1 MTDSPATGPTAAIIG
16 GGVIGGGWAARF
28 LLHGWHVRVYDPHP
42 DARER
47 IEEILTNARLS
58 LPALA
63 DFPLPTEGELVF
75 VESTGDAVSGADWIQ
90 ESVTEDLALKHRV
103 IAEIE
108 KHAAD
113 TAIIGSSTSGFK
125 PSELQKGSVS
135 PGRVLVAHPFNPVY
149 LLPLAEIVGGPAVS
163 ADVRNHACELLASIG
178 MKPLVV
184 RKEIDAHIADRFLE
198 AVWREALWLIK
209 DDIAT
214 TEEIDDAIRHG
225 FGLRWAQMGLFETYR
240 LAGGEAGMAHFIAQF
255 GPCLKWPWTK
265 LTDVPE
271 LTDELVQKIAAQSD
285 AQSGRYSI
293 RELERIR
300 DRNLV
305 GILRALKDRDWG
317 AGAVLKEYDRRLPTA
332 GPAALPATLGN
343 AGPMRMLELSVLPA
357 WIDYNG
363 HMTEFRYVQVFS
375 DTCDR
380 LLLMIGMDADY
391 VAAGCSYYTAETHT
405 MQIDEIGADER
416 IYSTA
421 QVLMAD
427 MKRLHVFYHLHA
439 ADDDR
444 VLATSEAMYLH
455 VNRDSGRVCEAS
467 PEIVANAKAIADAHA
482 ALPRPAAT
490 GRYVGQRKQD

>member
-1 MTDSPATGPTAAIIG
+1 MTKDSPTTPTVAIVG

-28 LLHGWHVRVYDPHP
+28 LLHGWRVQIHDPHP
-42 DARER
+42 QAKER
-47 IEEILTNARLS
+47 IDAVLDNARLS

-63 DFPLPTEGELVF
+63 DFPLPPEGELVYTD
-75 VESTGDAVSGADWIQ
+75 SPGAAVANASWVQ
-90 ESVTEDLALKHRV
+90 ESVPEDLGIKHRV

-108 KHAAD
+108 KHAPD

-125 PSELQKGSVS
+125 PSELQEGAAN
-135 PGRVLVAHPFNPVY
+135 PGRILVAHPFNPVY
-149 LLPLAEIVGGPAVS
+149 LLPLAEVVGGPAV
-163 ADVRNHACELLASIG
+163 DVDIRDRACKILSSIG

-184 RKEIDAHIADRFLE
+184 RTEIDAHIADRFLE
-198 AVWREALWLIK
+198 AVWREALWLIN

-214 TEEIDDAIRHG
+214 TEEIDDAIRYG

-255 GPCLKWPWTK
+255 GPCLQWPWTK
-265 LTDVPE
+265 LTDVPD
-271 LTDELVQKIAAQSD
+271 LTDELIDKIATQSD
-285 AQSGRYSI
+285 RQSGDYSI

-305 GILRALKDRDWG
+305 GIMRALKDRNWG
-317 AGAVLKEYDRRLPTA
+317 AGAVLAEHDKRLSKEQAVAATVDDS
-332 GPAALPATLGN
+332 GPV
-343 AGPMRMLELSVLPA
+343 RMPDLSVLPA

-380 LLLMIGMDADY
+380 LLAMIGMDADY

-405 MQIDEIGADER
+405 MQRDEVGVNER

-421 QVLMAD
+421 QVLLAD
-427 MKRLHVFYHLHA
+427 SKRLHVFYRMHAA
-439 ADDDR
+439 ADDR
-444 VLATSEAMYLH
+444 LLATTEAMYLH
-455 VNRDSGRVCEAS
+455 VNRDSGRVCEAD
-467 PEIVANAKAIADAHA
+467 PRLVANAKAIADAHA
-482 ALPRPAAT
+482 NLPRPDAA
-490 GRYVGQRKQD
+490 GRFVGQRKQD

>member
-1 MTDSPATGPTAAIIG
+1 MTNAAPVAAIIG

-28 LLHGWHVRVYDPHP
+28 LLHGWRVQIFDPHP
-42 DARER
+42 EAQKRVD
-47 IEEILTNARLS
+47 EILSNARIS

-63 DFPLPTEGELVF
+63 DFPLPAEGELVF
-75 VESTGDAVSGADWIQ
+75 ADSPEEAVAGADWVQ
-90 ESVTEDLALKHRV
+90 ESVTEDLVLKHRV
-103 IAEIE
+103 IADIE
-108 KHAAD
+108 KYAPE

-125 PSELQKGSVS
+125 PSELQEGAAN
-135 PGRVLVAHPFNPVY
+135 PGRILVAHPFNPVY
-149 LLPLAEIVGGPAVS
+149 LLPLAEVVGGPAVGTEVS
-163 ADVRNHACELLASIG
+163 DRACELLTSIG

-214 TEEIDDAIRHG
+214 TEEIDDAIRYG

-255 GPCLKWPWTK
+255 GPCLQWPWTK

-271 LTDELVQKIAAQSD
+271 LTDELVNKIATQSD
-285 AQSGRYSI
+285 EQSGQHSI

-305 GILRALKDRDWG
+305 GIMRALKDRDWG
-317 AGAVLKEYDRRLPTA
+317 AGAVLNELDKRLGVA
-332 GPAALPATLGN
+332 APAAMPTELDGT
-343 AGPMRMLELSVLPA
+343 GPMRMLELSVLPA

-405 MQIDEIGADER
+405 MQTGEIGANER

-427 MKRLHVFYHLHA
+427 EKRLHVFYHLHA

-444 VLATSEAMYLH
+444 VLATTEAMYLH
-455 VNRDSGRVCEAS
+455 VNRESGRVCEAS
-467 PEIVANAKAIADAHA
+467 TAVAANAQAISAAHA
-482 ALPRPAAT
+482 TLPRPAAT
-490 GRYVGQRKQD
+490 GRFVGQRKQE